1 MSDDAKKEETAEMS
15 PDELL
20 AKQEEAAAREE
31 EQKRKE
37 AEEAAKKA
45 EAEKKAREE
54 ADRKAAQR
62 KAEEERKRKEAEA
75 RKAAEEKA
83 KREADEKAKREAE
96 EKARK
101 EKEEAEAKAKAE
113 AEAKAKAEA
122 EAKAKKEAEE
132 KAAAEAAKKAEEAKK
147 AAAAKAVDLEPK
159 TQPTVIIVR
168 PAVRKTTP
176 VVSEARKR
184 VVASIN
190 NEVSE
195 DMHMHTAAGRAL
207 IRKFNEYAALCK
219 SCRKDVQADVTK
231 CAHKLYEIVLECCPR
246 QGNRNAA
253 YYRELIMIVFKRM
266 CQGYGTLFTD
276 AKLFRA
282 DYNLPS
288 PTDSMKFDAFWS
300 AMYQLVEAS
309 KTGSKITFNS
319 KTLGQILK
327 SPSAMAVI
335 NQLRSRLESIRD

>member
-1 MSDDAKKEETAEMS
+1 MDDSKKEEPGSEMS
-15 PDELL
+15 PEELL
-20 AKQEEAAAREE
+20 AKQEEAAALEE
-31 EQKRKE
+31 EKKRKE

-45 EAEKKAREE
+45 AEKKAREE
-54 ADRKAAQR
+54 AERTAAQR

-75 RKAAEEKA
+75 AKRAAEEKA
-83 KREADEKAKREAE
+83 KREAEEKAKREAE

-101 EKEEAEAKAKAE
+101 EKEEAEAKAR
-113 AEAKAKAEA
+113 AEA

-147 AAAAKAVDLEPK
+147 AAPRPVDVEPQA
-159 TQPTVIIVR
+159 QPTVIIVR
-168 PAVRKTTP
+168 PSIKKTAP
-176 VVSEARKR
+176 VVSEARRR
-184 VVASIN
+184 VVSAIN

-219 SCRKDVQADVTK
+219 SCRKNVQADVTK

-266 CQGYGTLFTD
+266 SQGYGTLFTD

-282 DYNLPS
+282 DYNLPT

-335 NQLRSRLESIRD
+335 NQLRARLESIRD

>member
-20 AKQEEAAAREE
+20 AKQEEAAALEE

-37 AEEAAKKA
+37 AEAAAKKA

-54 ADRKAAQR
+54 AERKDAQR

-75 RKAAEEKA
+75 RKVAEEKA
-83 KREADEKAKREAE
+83 KREAEEKAKREAE

-101 EKEEAEAKAKAE
+101 EKEEAET
-113 AEAKAKAEA
+113 KAKAEA

-168 PAVRKTTP
+168 SAVRKTTP

-327 SPSAMAVI
+327 SPSAMTVI

>member
-1 MSDDAKKEETAEMS
+1 MDDSKKEETGSEMS
-15 PDELL
+15 PEELL
-20 AKQEEAAAREE
+20 AKQEEAAALEE
-31 EQKRKE
+31 EKKRKE

-45 EAEKKAREE
+45 AEKKAREE
-54 ADRKAAQR
+54 AERKAAQR

-75 RKAAEEKA
+75 AKRAAEEKA
-83 KREADEKAKREAE
+83 KREAEEKAKREAE

-101 EKEEAEAKAKAE
+101 EKEEAEAKARAE

-132 KAAAEAAKKAEEAKK
+132 KAAAEAAEKAEEAKK
-147 AAAAKAVDLEPK
+147 VAPNPVDVAPQA
-159 TQPTVIIVR
+159 QPTVIIVR
-168 PAVRKTTP
+168 PSVKKTAP
-176 VVSEARKR
+176 VVSEARRR
-184 VVASIN
+184 VVSAIN

-219 SCRKDVQADVTK
+219 SCRKNVQADVTK

-266 CQGYGTLFTD
+266 SQGYGTLFTD

-282 DYNLPS
+282 DYNLPT

-335 NQLRSRLESIRD
+335 NQLRSRLESIHD